1 MSLAIEQRP
10 NSKSQMNSLTLVDL
24 TGEEEEE
31 EEGRGGRQE
40 HEIIYLPDE
49 IIDIPDESD
58 GSDQEEEEEEF
69 SESLPTTNPLE
80 NSLPKLR
87 RPHKK
92 PERLTLDF
100 RSDSRFREGDD
111 EVVPYNQRNLSR
123 KRTRERDRQR
133 ERLRRRHEELLGG
146 RETDLEKSFPPLP
159 SFPSSSSS
167 RLALI
172 EELSCP
178 PPLEETLATHHNL
191 LQTSR
196 LYPLQ
201 VSLHGPLHP
210 SPYPATSSE
219 EFYALPRPFLHT
231 SHPPSN
237 RRPLHL
243 ALPSSLGLLPLP
255 SLLDCQLAGGG
266 LPVKVAFP
274 SLLLSPSRWVVG
286 FVFSLDRRQDGLL
299 VAYLNQQEIL
309 CERRQ
314 PWELSVCLVEES
326 DWSTIALLEEARERP
341 TPHLLTHPSPSL

>member
-219 EFYALPRPFLHT
+219 EFYALPRLLQQCDGRPVALLHQT
-231 SHPPSN
+231 N
-237 RRPLHL
+237 RQ
-243 ALPSSLGLLPLP
+243 LPR
-255 SLLDCQLAGGG
+255 
-266 LPVKVAFP
+266 
-274 SLLLSPSRWVVG
+274 LSPLAED
-286 FVFSLDRRQDGLL
+286 FLL
-299 VAYLNQQEIL
+299 VEVGDQQPVLPPVQGEDEANHPAGWGEEEGGEGHLNGQ
-309 CERRQ
+309 
-314 PWELSVCLVEES
+314 
-326 DWSTIALLEEARERP
+326 
-341 TPHLLTHPSPSL
+341 PSPG